1 MLKKQKI
8 SKKMITMFIIIS
20 LLASISGIV
29 GLIVTIRLNTDYS
42 KALVENGF
50 VQGDLGKFNTA
61 LNRASALIRD
71 MIFLNDDKLLSST
84 SAELDELKNEVDQ
97 TFIDLAQNC
106 KTPEELKLIAI
117 INENLPLY
125 QEKREQ
131 VIEMGLLKKND
142 EALMLFQNEAKPYL
156 DTIIDTTNE
165 LIELNTTMGNE
176 VSNSLN
182 AQTIFCIILIL
193 VIILIVTIT
202 SIILGTKLS
211 LSISKPIVACSERLA
226 MLAEGDLH
234 SPVPVSDLQD
244 EVGDMLRSMHTT
256 IENVQNICKDI
267 DINLEKVSNGNLDV
281 EAKVDYTGDFISMK
295 NSIDKIIASL
305 NSTFHEIN
313 LSADQVTS
321 GADQVAQGATILAQA
336 STDQASSIQELSA
349 TITEV
354 SEQVKTTADN
364 AKEANQKST
373 SSSNEAENCNNQM
386 QEMIKA
392 MHDIQS
398 ISVEING
405 IIANIEDIASQT
417 NLLSLNAAIEAA
429 RAGDAGRGFAVVA
442 ESVRKLASESAES
455 VNNTAQLIQRNMQ
468 AVENGIQIAN
478 VAAHSM
484 DTVVV
489 STQDTSS
496 LINDIS
502 KAANRQSD
510 AIEQI
515 MLAINQISEII
526 QSNSAT
532 SEESSAASEE
542 LLAQAQ
548 LMKELISQFQLKNMH

>member
-20 LLASISGIV
+20 LLASISGVV

-117 INENLPLY
+117 ISENLPLY

-156 DTIIDTTNE
+156 DTIIDTTNQ
-165 LIELNTTMGNE
+165 LIELNTTMGYE

-373 SSSNEAENCNNQM
+373 SSSNEAESCNNQM

-392 MHDIQS
+392 MHDIQA